1 MRNKKKKY
9 AVIISAVV
17 VCAVVFAFAIKAQ
30 RIYTSTTTNKQ
41 MSAEKTQGKSKDV
54 SKSDKSQSAAKDG
67 SGTSAVSSKAT
78 SASDS
83 NSNSSN
89 TTSKGNSQAGQ
100 AASSQAGSP
109 QTSGT
114 SGTSSQK
121 PVEQSSIEIIDAIH
135 GNTVVLQKNLDNID
149 GQSVGYI
156 TQKALDEAKIKY
168 TTKGTGST
176 VYFSDINGL
185 KEKAEG
191 PLSGWCYYV
200 KKKGQSEFSKASV
213 GSGQYVLN
221 SGDAVI
227 WKYVENGYSN

>member
-1 MRNKKKKY
+1 MKSKKKKY

-17 VCAVVFAFAIKAQ
+17 VCVVVFAFAIKAQ
-30 RIYTSTTTNKQ
+30 KIYTSTTTNKQ
-41 MSAEKTQGKSKDV
+41 MSAENTQGKSKDV
-54 SKSDKSQSAAKDG
+54 YKSDKSESEAKNGSQTSAA
-67 SGTSAVSSKAT
+67 SGKAAA
-78 SASDS
+78 ASD
-83 NSNSSN
+83 SNSSN

-100 AASSQAGSP
+100 AVSSQSGSA

-114 SGTSSQK
+114 NGTSSQK
-121 PVEQSSIEIIDAIH
+121 PAEQSSIEIIDAIH

-149 GQSVGYI
+149 GQTVGYI
-156 TQKALDEAKIKY
+156 TQKALDEAKINY